1 MKRIIAMT
9 ICALFAVSALA
20 QQAGARGQGQAQGQQ
35 RQGQAQGQG
44 QGRMGGMRGQAE
56 IFEKL
61 KLTADQKKKIEALQ
75 TKNQAAFTK
84 LRDEK
89 DQAKRRE
96 GMQKLMTSMQTEI
109 GKILTKDQKAQY
121 DKLIAER
128 RAQFQRGGGPGG
140 AAGAGRATGGAAG
153 GAAKAGGGAAKTGG
167 TTKTGGGGKGG

>member
-44 QGRMGGMRGQAE
+44 QGRVGGMRGQAE

-128 RAQFQRGGGPGG
+128 RAQFQRGG
-140 AAGAGRATGGAAG
+140 AGAGRATGGAAG
-153 GAAKAGGGAAKTGG
+153 GAAKAGGGAAKAGG

>member
-96 GMQKLMTSMQTEI
+96 GMQKLMTSMNTEI

-128 RAQFQRGGGPGG
+128 RAQFQRGG
-140 AAGAGRATGGAAG
+140 AGAGRATGGAAG
-153 GAAKAGGGAAKTGG
+153 GAAKAGGGA
-167 TTKTGGGGKGG
+167 TKTGGGGTGG

>member
-96 GMQKLMTSMQTEI
+96 GMQKLMTSMNTEI
-109 GKILTKDQKAQY
+109 GKILTKGQKAQY

-128 RAQFQRGGGPGG
+128 RAQFQRGG
-140 AAGAGRATGGAAG
+140 AGAGRATGGAAG
-153 GAAKAGGGAAKTGG
+153 GAAKAGGGTAKAGG

>member
-35 RQGQAQGQG
+35 RQGQGQGQG

-61 KLTADQKKKIEALQ
+61 NLTADQKKKIEALQ
-75 TKNQAAFTK
+75 AKNRDAFAK

-121 DKLIAER
+121 DKFIAER
-128 RAQFQRGGGPGG
+128 RAQFQRGG
-140 AAGAGRATGGAAG
+140 AGAGRATGGAAG
-153 GAAKAGGGAAKTGG
+153 GAAKAGGGA
-167 TTKTGGGGKGG
+167 TKTGGGGTGG

>member
-61 KLTADQKKKIEALQ
+61 KLTADQKKKIEAVQ
-75 TKNQAAFTK
+75 TKNQAAFAK

-109 GKILTKDQKAQY
+109 GKILTKDQKTQY

-128 RAQFQRGGGPGG
+128 RAQFQRGGAG
-140 AAGAGRATGGAAG
+140 AGAGRATGGAAG
-153 GAAKAGGGAAKTGG
+153 GAAKAGGGAAKAGG
-167 TTKTGGGGKGG
+167 TTKTGGGKGG

>member
-35 RQGQAQGQG
+35 RQGQGQGQG
-44 QGRMGGMRGQAE
+44 QGRTGGMRGQAE

-75 TKNQAAFTK
+75 AKNRDAFTK

-89 DQAKRRE
+89 DETKRRE

-153 GAAKAGGGAAKTGG
+153 GAAKAGGGAAKAGG
-167 TTKTGGGGKGG
+167 TTKTGGGKGG

>member
-35 RQGQAQGQG
+35 RQGQGQGQG

-75 TKNQAAFTK
+75 TKNRDAFAK

-89 DQAKRRE
+89 DETKRRE

-153 GAAKAGGGAAKTGG
+153 GAAKAGGGAAKAGG
-167 TTKTGGGGKGG
+167 TTKTGGGKGG

>member
-20 QQAGARGQGQAQGQQ
+20 QQAGARGQGQSQGQQ

-128 RAQFQRGGGPGG
+128 RAQFQRGG
-140 AAGAGRATGGAAG
+140 AGAGRATGGAAG

>member
-35 RQGQAQGQG
+35 RQGQGQGQG

-61 KLTADQKKKIEALQ
+61 NLTADQKKKIEALQ
-75 TKNQAAFTK
+75 AKNRDAFAK

-128 RAQFQRGGGPGG
+128 RAQFQRGG
-140 AAGAGRATGGAAG
+140 AGAGRATGGAAG
-153 GAAKAGGGAAKTGG
+153 GAAKAGGGA
-167 TTKTGGGGKGG
+167 TKTGGGGTGG

>member
-96 GMQKLMTSMQTEI
+96 GMQKLMTSMNTEI

-128 RAQFQRGGGPGG
+128 RAQFQRGG
-140 AAGAGRATGGAAG
+140 AGAGRATGGAAG
-153 GAAKAGGGAAKTGG
+153 GAAKAGGGAAKAGG

>member
-1 MKRIIAMT
+1 
-9 ICALFAVSALA
+9 
-20 QQAGARGQGQAQGQQ
+20 
-35 RQGQAQGQG
+35 
-44 QGRMGGMRGQAE
+44 MRGQAE

-96 GMQKLMTSMQTEI
+96 GMQKLMTSMNTEI
-109 GKILTKDQKAQY
+109 GKILTKGQKAQY

-128 RAQFQRGGGPGG
+128 RAQFQRGG
-140 AAGAGRATGGAAG
+140 AGAGRATGGAAG
-153 GAAKAGGGAAKTGG
+153 GAAKAGGGTAKAGG